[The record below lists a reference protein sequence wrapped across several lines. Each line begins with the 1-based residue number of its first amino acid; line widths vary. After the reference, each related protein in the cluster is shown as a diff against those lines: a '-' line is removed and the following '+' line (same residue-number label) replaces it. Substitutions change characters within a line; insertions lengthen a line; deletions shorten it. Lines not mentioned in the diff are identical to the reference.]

1 MVADINVFGTAGGV
15 ELAADANGAIV
26 VLVDSGRRGRRH
38 ANVSE
43 NLAKVKSLTKGL
55 CQSNILSLSAGEG
68 DNGLNLRVPGDGTT
82 VEEEGVAT
90 GGTTLLFVLAV
101 CVGGVTISFE
111 TSEVRRITSVG
122 DAEVSGSLEVEKNS
136 KKGGVVLFSGLLL
149 YSAKL
154 RDRSGN
160 VRASQDAGIDE
171 AAEQTLVQFLL
182 VRGTWLGDVVLR
194 VQLEV
199 FRERKRSGREMVS
212 REALDEVNDVILLA
226 ESDGTF
232 RTITKDV
239 TAKYPVE
246 FTKIFDAELGVKG
259 LLEVGDEEEGGGS
272 DDEIINVDAKVAS
285 GTAIAEEVDT
295 GVSLTLGEALLG
307 EVIMKGEIPFTR
319 RILETVDALVE
330 LQDLA
335 FVVLSV
341 EETNSFIHRRKVVS
355 GVARS
360 DKTEAFGDLEVGR
373 LWKGSQEKGSVD
385 ITLVAVPIE
394 LVGQGEEDAK
404 GGVLDDRAVDL
415 VVVDTDL
422 LGEALGNNSA
432 FEAFHL
438 THGLLQ
444 LEDPHVADH
453 VRTRR

>member
-1 MVADINVFGTAGGV
+1 M
-15 ELAADANGAIV
+15 
-26 VLVDSGRRGRRH
+26 
-38 ANVSE
+38 
-43 NLAKVKSLTKGL
+43 
-55 CQSNILSLSAGEG
+55 
-68 DNGLNLRVPGDGTT
+68 
-82 VEEEGVAT
+82 
-90 GGTTLLFVLAV
+90 
-101 CVGGVTISFE
+101 
-111 TSEVRRITSVG
+111 
-122 DAEVSGSLEVEKNS
+122 
-136 KKGGVVLFSGLLL
+136 LFSGLLL

-171 AAEQTLVQFLL
+171 TAEQTLVQFLL
-182 VRGTWLGDVVLR
+182 VRGAWLGDVMLR

-239 TAKYPVE
+239 TTKYPVE

-259 LLEVGDEEEGGGS
+259 LLEVGDEVERGGS
-272 DDEIINVDAKVAS
+272 DDGIINVAPKVAS
-285 GTAIAEEVDT
+285 GTAIVEEVDT
-295 GVSLTLGEALLG
+295 GVSLTLGESLLG
-307 EVIMKGEIPFTR
+307 EVLMEGEIPFTR

-394 LVGQGEEDAK
+394 LVGQ
-404 GGVLDDRAVDL
+404 
-415 VVVDTDL
+415 
-422 LGEALGNNSA
+422 
-432 FEAFHL
+432 
-438 THGLLQ
+438 
-444 LEDPHVADH
+444 
-453 VRTRR
+453 

>member
-1 MVADINVFGTAGGV
+1 M
-15 ELAADANGAIV
+15 
-26 VLVDSGRRGRRH
+26 
-38 ANVSE
+38 
-43 NLAKVKSLTKGL
+43 
-55 CQSNILSLSAGEG
+55 
-68 DNGLNLRVPGDGTT
+68 
-82 VEEEGVAT
+82 
-90 GGTTLLFVLAV
+90 
-101 CVGGVTISFE
+101 
-111 TSEVRRITSVG
+111 
-122 DAEVSGSLEVEKNS
+122 
-136 KKGGVVLFSGLLL
+136 LFSGLLL

-285 GTAIAEEVDT
+285 GTAIVEEVDT
-295 GVSLTLGEALLG
+295 GVSLTLGESLLG
-307 EVIMKGEIPFTR
+307 EVLMEGEIPFTR

-341 EETNSFIHRRKVVS
+341 EEADGFIHRREVVS
-355 GVARS
+355 GVARC
-360 DKTEAFGDLEVGR
+360 DKAEAFGYLEVGR
-373 LWKGSQEKGSVD
+373 LRKFKFKFTDNS
-385 ITLVAVPIE
+385 LVSILDVVLRGR
-394 LVGQGEEDAK
+394 LVGTSPALCSPNPN
-404 GGVLDDRAVDL
+404 VLIIPEVSNMAGSGTQLGIGCV
-415 VVVDTDL
+415 L
-422 LGEALGNNSA
+422 LGNAG
-432 FEAFHL
+432 
-438 THGLLQ
+438 G
-444 LEDPHVADH
+444 
-453 VRTRR
+453 R